1 MLWLL
6 FAGLTAAAVVSV
18 LWPLAK
24 PPRLVGR
31 GKTDIA
37 LYKAQLAEIERD
49 EAQSLVAP
57 EDAEGAKV
65 EAARR
70 LMAAA
75 GAPESLAPATSP
87 RRVWL
92 ASLAVLFLVPAVS
105 ISLYA
110 TIGHPELPDAPLAA
124 RLETA
129 PSRMDLAVAVAKIEA
144 HLVQHPDDG
153 RGYEVLVPVYLQIGR
168 THDAVQAASAALR
181 LLGPN
186 AEREALYGETL
197 VAAAQGV
204 VTADAKQAF
213 EAAAAADPSAPKP
226 SFFLG
231 LAAEQEGDAARAKEI
246 WGKLAADAPQDAA
259 WVQALRNRI
268 ASLDV
273 RTGGPP
279 QGPMAA
285 KIEAMPADARM
296 GAIRNMVD
304 GLAARLAQ
312 NGQDVEGWLRLVR
325 SYTVLHE
332 PDKARA
338 ALIDAKRN
346 LASDPNASARI
357 DALARELGLEG

>member
-24 PPRLVGR
+24 PPRGVGR
-31 GKTDIA
+31 RETDIA

-49 EAQSLVAP
+49 EAQNLVAL

-75 GAPESLAPATSP
+75 ETPVESASATSP
-87 RRVWL
+87 RRAGL

-110 TIGHPELPDAPLAA
+110 AIGHPELPDAPLVA

-129 PSRMDLAVAVAKIEA
+129 PARMDLAAAIAKIEA
-144 HLVQHPDDG
+144 HLIQHPDDG
-153 RGYEVLVPVYLQIGR
+153 RGYEVLVPVYLQTGR
-168 THDAVQAASAALR
+168 VNDAVQAASAALR
-181 LLGPN
+181 LLGPT
-186 AEREALYGETL
+186 AERQALYGETL
-197 VAAAQGV
+197 VAATRGV
-204 VTADAKQAF
+204 VTADAKHVF
-213 EAAAAADPSAPKP
+213 ETAAAADPSAPKP
-226 SFFLG
+226 RFFLG
-231 LAAEQEGDAARAKEI
+231 LAAEQEGDIARAKEI
-246 WGKLAADAPQDAA
+246 WGKLAAEAPRDAA
-259 WVQALRNRI
+259 WAQALRKRI

-273 RTGGPP
+273 NSGAP

-296 GAIRNMVD
+296 GAIRNMVE

-312 NGQDVEGWLRLVR
+312 NGQDLEGWLRLVR

-332 PDKARA
+332 SGKARA
-338 ALIDAKRN
+338 ALVDAKRN
-346 LASDPNASARI
+346 LADDPNAIARI